1 MKLSP
6 DQITQITEQTSATP
20 IPEEASFL
28 ATLREG
34 FGDHMFYVDSK
45 GLHVFEP
52 VGDAEDGRQAVQV
65 MKVASWKDAERTSF
79 EPHDPEP
86 GKTKATCVPLDRRVV
101 MLMFKGRQS
110 SGWYSSFL
118 W

>member
-6 DQITQITEQTSATP
+6 DQITQITEQTSAMP

-34 FGDHMFYVDSK
+34 FGDHTFYVDSK

-86 GKTKATCVPLDRRVV
+86 GKTKATLRTA
-101 MLMFKGRQS
+101 G
-110 SGWYSSFL
+110 
-118 W
+118 